1 MPVDLQLLLSKI
13 LPLIVLPEGLLS
25 LALLVVVFSVWRR
38 AWRVASMSATLALG
52 LFWTS
57 ATPAMANWLIG
68 TLERQHPSDP
78 ATLPRVDVGIVL
90 GGAVSASSPPRREPD
105 LGDAVDRV
113 WHAAQLYRSGHI
125 KRILVV
131 GGNLPWSSDVRPEAE
146 LIRTLL
152 VDFGVAAAAIDI
164 GVASRNTYENAVETK
179 ALMQNRPFASGLLIT
194 SAWHMPRAFATFTK
208 AGIPV
213 VPAPCDFRA
222 SSAPSQT
229 MLDWLPHAAAF
240 ATTSAALREWMGF
253 YVYRWRGWL

>member
-25 LALLVVVFSVWRR
+25 FALLVVVFSVWRR
-38 AWRVASMSATLALG
+38 AWRVASMSAALALG

-68 TLERQHPSDP
+68 SLERQHPSDP

-90 GGAVSASSPPRREPD
+90 GGAVSASSPPRREPE

-131 GGNLPWSSDVRPEAE
+131 GGNLPWSSDARPEAE

-152 VDFGVAAAAIDI
+152 IDLGVAAAAIDI
-164 GVASRNTYENAVETK
+164 GVSQPQHLRERRRNQGTHAEAAVCVWI
-179 ALMQNRPFASGLLIT
+179 AHNVGVA
-194 SAWHMPRAFATFTK
+194 
-208 AGIPV
+208 
-213 VPAPCDFRA
+213 
-222 SSAPSQT
+222 
-229 MLDWLPHAAAF
+229 HAARVRDLHKGRHPGCSR
-240 ATTSAALREWMGF
+240 T
-253 YVYRWRGWL
+253 V